1 MGLVCRFG
9 GGVGFCARAE
19 TGDNADMD
27 EVAVGWD
34 ALRRGRWDAA
44 RAIFENATTGGE
56 SAEAF
61 EGLSWAA
68 WWRDDARAVFAARE
82 RAFALYKQRGDRA
95 GAARMATWLAAD
107 ELDFNGAVS
116 VSSGWLGRARRLLE
130 PVEQGPEHGWLAFHE
145 GYVARLRAD
154 NSAAAE
160 RAALAARLG
169 RRFGV
174 PDLEMLGLA
183 LEGATL
189 VTCARVEEGMHRLD
203 EASATALEGE
213 AVIPMSSAWTFCFLV
228 SACTAVLDYGRASEW
243 CARIQEFA
251 ERYDSRYMLAF
262 CRAEYGAVH
271 LFQGRW
277 PEAEE
282 LLDAAVEDF
291 TRSRPAMSGAPLVG
305 LAELRRRQGRAA
317 DAAVLLD
324 RAGASS
330 AAQRCR
336 ARLAL
341 DDGDAGAATEIL
353 ERLLRQVPDQD
364 ALERAPALELLVHA
378 RAAAGALHDARE
390 ALADLRV
397 VQRRTGTALMRAGA
411 DLAEGVL
418 AAAAGDHERARLMFE
433 DAVDRF
439 AASGAPYELARAKI
453 ELAATLA
460 ALGREEA
467 ADREARA
474 ALGAFDE
481 LGAEAEAARAR
492 RRLGGFP
499 RGGVPL
505 PELTA
510 REREVLCVL
519 AEGLTNQ
526 QIAERLVLSEHTV
539 HRHVTNIL
547 RKLGLPSRAAAAAHA
562 AHAGLLRERRR

>member
-1 MGLVCRFG
+1 
-9 GGVGFCARAE
+9 
-19 TGDNADMD
+19 MD
-27 EVAVGWD
+27 ELAVGWD
-34 ALRRGRWDAA
+34 ELRRGRWDAA
-44 RAIFENATTGGE
+44 RAIFEQATAGAA
-56 SAEAF
+56 SAEGF

-68 WWRDDARAVFAARE
+68 WWRDDAGAVFAARE

-107 ELDFNGAVS
+107 ELDFHGAVS

-130 PVEQGPEHGWLAFHE
+130 PLEEGPEHGWLAFHE

-154 NSAAAE
+154 NAAAVE

-189 VTCARVEEGMHRLD
+189 VACARVEEGMHCLD
-203 EASATALEGE
+203 EATATALEGE
-213 AVIPMSSAWTFCFLV
+213 AAIPMSSAWTFCFLV
-228 SACTAVLDYGRASEW
+228 SACTAVLDYDRATEW
-243 CARIQEFA
+243 CARIEEFA
-251 ERYDSRYMLAF
+251 ERFDSRYMLAF

-282 LLDAAVEDF
+282 LLEAAVEDF
-291 TRSRPAMSGAPLVG
+291 TRSRPAMVGGPLVG

-317 DAAVLLD
+317 DAAALLE
-324 RAGASS
+324 RAGASRG
-330 AAQRCR
+330 AQRCR

-341 DDGDAGAATEIL
+341 DEGDAREAIDIL
-353 ERLLRQVPDQD
+353 ERLLRQVPDQA

-378 RAAAGALHDARE
+378 RAAAGALQDAGE
-390 ALADLRV
+390 ALAELRD
-397 VQRRTGTALMRAGA
+397 VQRRTGTAPMRACA
-411 DLAEGVL
+411 DLADGVL
-418 AAAAGDHERARLMFE
+418 AAAGADHERARLLLE

-460 ALGREEA
+460 ALGRGEA
-467 ADREARA
+467 ADREAGA
-474 ALGAFDE
+474 ALRLLDE
-481 LGAEAEAARAR
+481 LGAGTEAARAR
-492 RRLGGFP
+492 RRLAGAARDGA
-499 RGGVPL
+499 PL

-526 QIAERLVLSEHTV
+526 QIAARLVLSEHTV
-539 HRHVTNIL
+539 HRHVANIL
-547 RKLGLPSRAAAAAHA
+547 RKLGLPSRTAAAAHA
-562 AHAGLLRERRR
+562 AQVGLLGERGQ

>member
-1 MGLVCRFG
+1 
-9 GGVGFCARAE
+9 
-19 TGDNADMD
+19 MD
-27 EVAVGWD
+27 ELAVGWD
-34 ALRRGRWDAA
+34 DLRRGRWDAA
-44 RAIFENATTGGE
+44 RAIFEQATAGAA
-56 SAEAF
+56 SAEGF

-68 WWRDDARAVFAARE
+68 WWRDDAGAVFAARE

-107 ELDFNGAVS
+107 ELDFHGAVS

-130 PVEQGPEHGWLAFHE
+130 PLEEGPEHGWLAFHE

-154 NSAAAE
+154 NAAAVE

-189 VTCARVEEGMHRLD
+189 VACARVEEGMHCLD
-203 EASATALEGE
+203 EATATALEGE
-213 AVIPMSSAWTFCFLV
+213 AAIPMSSAWTFCFLV
-228 SACTAVLDYGRASEW
+228 SACTAVLDYDRATEW
-243 CARIQEFA
+243 CARIEEFA
-251 ERYDSRYMLAF
+251 ERFDSRYMLAF

-282 LLDAAVEDF
+282 LLEAAVEDF
-291 TRSRPAMSGAPLVG
+291 TRSRPAMVGGPLVG

-317 DAAVLLD
+317 DAAALLE
-324 RAGASS
+324 RAGASRG
-330 AAQRCR
+330 AQRCR

-341 DDGDAGAATEIL
+341 DEGDAREAIDIL
-353 ERLLRQVPDQD
+353 ERLLRQVPDQA

-378 RAAAGALHDARE
+378 RAAAGALQDAGE
-390 ALADLRV
+390 ALAELRD
-397 VQRRTGTALMRAGA
+397 VQRRTGTAPMRACA
-411 DLAEGVL
+411 DLADGVL
-418 AAAAGDHERARLMFE
+418 AAAGADHERARLLLE

-460 ALGREEA
+460 ALGRGEA
-467 ADREARA
+467 ADREAGA
-474 ALGAFDE
+474 ALRLLDE
-481 LGAEAEAARAR
+481 LGAGTEAARAR
-492 RRLGGFP
+492 RRLAGAARDGA
-499 RGGVPL
+499 PL

-526 QIAERLVLSEHTV
+526 QIAARLVLSEHTV
-539 HRHVTNIL
+539 HRHVANIL
-547 RKLGLPSRAAAAAHA
+547 RKLGLPSRTAAAAHA
-562 AHAGLLRERRR
+562 AQVGLLGERGQ

>member
-1 MGLVCRFG
+1 MTAVV
-9 GGVGFCARAE
+9 VGFRAHAE

-27 EVAVGWD
+27 ELAAGWD
-34 ALRRGRWDAA
+34 ELRRGRWDAA
-44 RAIFENATTGGE
+44 RAIFEAVTTGGE
-56 SAEAF
+56 SAEGF

-82 RAFALYKQRGDRA
+82 QAYALYKQRGDRA

-107 ELDFNGAVS
+107 ELDFNGAAS

-130 PVEQGPEHGWLAFHE
+130 PVEEGPEHGWLAFHE
-145 GYVARLRAD
+145 GYVARLRGDHAT
-154 NSAAAE
+154 AAE

-183 LEGATL
+183 LEGATF
-189 VTCARVEEGMHRLD
+189 VACARVEAGMRCLD

-213 AVIPMSSAWTFCFLV
+213 AAIPMSSAWTFCFLV
-228 SACTAVLDYGRASEW
+228 SACTAVLDYDRASQW
-243 CARIQEFA
+243 CTRIEEFA
-251 ERYDSRYMLAF
+251 ERYESRYMLAF

-277 PEAEE
+277 AEAEE
-282 LLDAAVEDF
+282 LLEAAVEDF
-291 TRSRPAMSGAPLVG
+291 TRSRPAMVAGPLLG

-317 DAAVLLD
+317 DAAALLD

-330 AAQRCR
+330 GGQRCR

-341 DDGDAGAATEIL
+341 DAGDAREATEIL
-353 ERLLRQVPDQD
+353 DRLLRQVPDQA

-378 RAAAGALHDARE
+378 RAAAGALQEAGV
-390 ALADLRV
+390 ALAELRV
-397 VQRRTGTALMRAGA
+397 VQRLTGTALMRACA

-418 AAAAGDHERARLMFE
+418 AAAGGEQERARLLFE

-439 AASGAPYELARAKI
+439 SVSGAPYELARARI
-453 ELAATLA
+453 ELAVTLA

-467 ADREARA
+467 ADREAGA
-474 ALGAFDE
+474 ALRVFDE

-492 RRLGGFP
+492 RRLAAP
-499 RGGVPL
+499 VRGAVPL

-562 AHAGLLRERRR
+562 AQAGLLSERGQ

>member
-1 MGLVCRFG
+1 
-9 GGVGFCARAE
+9 
-19 TGDNADMD
+19 MD

-34 ALRRGRWDAA
+34 ELRRGRWDAA
-44 RAIFENATTGGE
+44 RAVFENATAGEE
-56 SAEAF
+56 SAEGF

-68 WWRDDARAVFAARE
+68 WWRDDAGAVFAARE
-82 RAFALYKQRGDRA
+82 SAYALYKQRGDRA

-130 PVEQGPEHGWLAFHE
+130 PVEEGPEHGWLAFHE
-145 GYVARLRAD
+145 GYVARLRGD
-154 NSAAAE
+154 NAAAGE

-174 PDLEMLGLA
+174 SDLEMLGLA

-189 VTCARVEEGMHRLD
+189 VACARVEEGMRCLD

-228 SACTAVLDYGRASEW
+228 SACTAVLDYDRATEW

-251 ERYDSRYMLAF
+251 ARFDSRYMLAF

-282 LLDAAVEDF
+282 LLEAAVEDF
-291 TRSRPAMSGAPLVG
+291 TRSRPAMLGGPLVG

-317 DAAVLLD
+317 DAAALLE

-330 AAQRCR
+330 VGQRCR

-341 DDGDAGAATEIL
+341 DDGDAREATDIL
-353 ERLLRQVPDQD
+353 ERLLRQIPDEA

-378 RAAAGALHDARE
+378 RAAAGALPEAGE
-390 ALADLRV
+390 ALAELRD
-397 VQRRTGTALMRAGA
+397 VQRRTGTAPMRAYA

-418 AAAAGDHERARLMFE
+418 IAAGGDHERARRLFE

-439 AASGAPYELARAKI
+439 AVSDAPYERARAKI

-460 ALGREEA
+460 ALGRAEA

-474 ALGAFDE
+474 ALHVLDE
-481 LGAEAEAARAR
+481 LGAEADAARAR
-492 RRLGGFP
+492 RRLAGGA
-499 RGGVPL
+499 RGGAPL

-519 AEGLTNQ
+519 AEGLTNH

-547 RKLGLPSRAAAAAHA
+547 RKLGLPSRTAAAAHA
-562 AHAGLLRERRR
+562 AQVGLLGERGQ